1 MWKSHDTVAMAEPS
15 SMFSRQE
22 IPNLEIGRT
31 EAILQSHY
39 EETASCSAQDNLTWK
54 AAYTRQHHEK
64 SAARHLAR
72 LGVES
77 FLPLYAEERHWS
89 NNRKPILEIPL
100 FPNYLFVRVSAQSR
114 VQVLRTPGV
123 IDIVGRSSTT
133 DQIANEEI
141 EILRS
146 GLHLRRPEPHLFLR
160 GESVRIA
167 GGPLSGLEGVV
178 LRQKGPLRVVITV
191 PLIRQS
197 VSVEIA
203 AHELGPLYPIS
214 SR

>member
-1 MWKSHDTVAMAEPS
+1 
-15 SMFSRQE
+15 MFSRQV
-22 IPNLEIGRT
+22 IPNSEIAGT
-31 EAILQSHY
+31 EAIFQSHY
-39 EETASCSAQDNLTWK
+39 GQITSCSARYSLTWK

-64 SAARHLAR
+64 SVARHLAR
-72 LGVES
+72 LGVEC
-77 FLPLYAEERHWS
+77 FLPLYREERHWS
-89 NNRKPILEIPL
+89 NNRKPILEMPL
-100 FPNYLFVRVSAQSR
+100 FPNYLFIRVSAQSR
-114 VQVLRTPGV
+114 VQVLKTPGV
-123 IDIVGRSSTT
+123 IDIVGRNSTT

-146 GLHLRRPEPHLFLR
+146 GLHLRKPEPHLFAP

-167 GGPLSGLEGVV
+167 GGPLSGLEGVI

-203 AHELGPLYPIS
+203 AAELEPRCPIFS
-214 SR
+214 C